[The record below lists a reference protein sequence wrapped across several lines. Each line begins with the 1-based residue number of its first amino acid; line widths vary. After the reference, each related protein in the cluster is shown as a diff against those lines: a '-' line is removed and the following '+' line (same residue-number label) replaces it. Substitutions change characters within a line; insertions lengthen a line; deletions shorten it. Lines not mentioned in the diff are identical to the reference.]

1 MPRTLTSASDLFVYV
16 APVALVDPTDL
27 PPGKML
33 PLPSIGDAAA
43 ACSRECRARG
53 LRVHEAPDCFI
64 VDSERKAVA
73 RVAINGRVFAIG
85 DDGMVDYGTRLA

>member
-1 MPRTLTSASDLFVYV
+1 MALPTITSDLFVYV

-33 PLPSIGDAAA
+33 PLPSIGDAAEA
-43 ACSRECRARG
+43 YSRECRARG

-64 VDSERKAVA
+64 VDSERKAIA

-85 DDGMVDYGTRLA
+85 ADGMIDYGTRLA